1 MCLQFML
8 LMLHLS
14 RPSVQEVDL

>member
-1 MCLQFML
+1 
-8 LMLHLS
+8 MLHLS